1 MVEVAQWVAYRVT
14 PGAVLRAPLPSAPEV
29 GQGWRGVDLRI
40 ALPLEQLEQLVADT
54 AFKTDAALGLHIEE
68 TFAYGVAFGRTQ
80 VPVRFVLGVQT
91 RKVPEAA
98 ADVLARCGISAP
110 TAPWRKGAARALA
123 AWSVHAPVSPTQTA
137 LYKAMAAQPTVGISV
152 DVFLAELGLTIVEA
166 SAPDPLTLQTIARV
180 QLAATSKPRR
190 TRRWFRDR

>member
-1 MVEVAQWVAYRVT
+1 MAEVVQWVAYRVT

-54 AFKTDAALGLHIEE
+54 AFKTDAALGLHVEDA
-68 TFAYGVAFGRTQ
+68 FAYGVAFGRSQ
-80 VPVRFVLGVQT
+80 EPLRFVLGVHT

-98 ADVLARCGISAP
+98 AEVLARCGISAP
-110 TAPWRKGAARALA
+110 TAPWRKGAARALT
-123 AWSVHAPVSPTQTA
+123 AWSVHAPAHPPQASI
-137 LYKAMAAQPTVGISV
+137 YRAMAPQETVGISV

-166 SAPDPLTLQTIARV
+166 SAPNPLTLQTIARV